1 MNTENV
7 APVESNGKK
16 AIAAIPNAV
25 QRMPSMASA
34 EREFENTA
42 ALKGYQFNLG
52 ELTVT
57 DNQEVPQA
65 PTALKVAKQSLK
77 NGERLKLNEFC

>member
-1 MNTENV
+1 
-7 APVESNGKK
+7 
-16 AIAAIPNAV
+16 
-25 QRMPSMASA
+25 MPLAGQTIYGIKLT
-34 EREFENTA
+34 FENTA

-57 DNQEVPQA
+57 DNQEAPQA

-77 NGERLKLNEFC
+77 NAQEAEAIVQFTGNKDADFYEVL